1 MERVLPDFH
10 CIRLAGLLTL
20 LLAAPVFSASASATP
35 WPRSDIPA
43 DPAVTFG
50 VLLSGM
56 RYAIMH
62 NATPSGQV
70 SVRLRIGAG
79 SMQER
84 PEQRGLAH
92 FLEHMA
98 FRGSVRVPD
107 GEINRTLER
116 LGLRFGADTNASTG
130 QEETIYRFD
139 LPRSDDATVDTAL
152 GFMREIASE
161 LTLDPGAAKTEAGV
175 VLSELKLRDL
185 ASFRALQAQLD
196 FILRDEH
203 ATALANGDPAVV
215 AKASVPLMR
224 AYYEAYYR
232 PDRATLIVVGDINP
246 AGLEAK
252 IKNVFGNWQGKGSAG
267 ADPKLIIPLGR
278 ALEAKFFSE
287 EGAPPRILLAWLKA
301 PDPKPDTVKLEKEEL
316 IQFAG
321 LRILNRRLQEM
332 AVAAN
337 RPFTRAAA
345 SVGQSMDAVKMV
357 TLSIGYDAAVGD
369 APDKWKAALAA
380 AEASRLAILKSG
392 VTQDE
397 VDRVISEI
405 RAGQEAS
412 VAAAGTRPS
421 TGLANGILGE
431 AGDNNIYSSPQRD
444 LAAANAALKDMNA
457 ASVSAALHDVFGA
470 GAQPLIFM
478 TGPHDVEGG
487 EEALKTAW
495 LETQKAAPAAIA
507 TAVANKPW
515 PYTNFGTPGTVMDT
529 QKVADLD
536 VTMLRFANGV
546 GLTVR
551 PSKLRANQVLVS
563 VKVGGGRL
571 DLPKGKLTPAW
582 AASALTS
589 GGLKA
594 MSLSEMQRSLT
605 PKVYRVGFG
614 VGEDGFVFS
623 GRTTHD
629 DLDTQMQVLTAYM
642 REPGYRSEAFE
653 QVKSGYVAR
662 LRQIAN
668 NPAAIMQMK
677 SPEILHDGDKRW
689 ASPSAEESQAAHVG
703 ELRAMLTPAFDNGAI
718 DVTIVGDI
726 TVEQATKAVAATFG
740 ALPARSAPRTI
751 VSDTNNVRLPAN
763 GPPIT
768 IAVPAAIIK
777 GAKGEDVQ
785 TIVSAVWTTHGRFPD
800 IADDARLQM
809 MTDIMEQ
816 RLLDRLRGLGTVYV
830 AQVGNTSSKVFDYG
844 YVQALAQLLPSQTQQ
859 FNDAVREI
867 ADDLKAGKITDD
879 DLARARNPALEE
891 LRKSRETNEYW
902 LSVLDGAREYP
913 VRLDLARKYEA
924 ALKAITAADVVA
936 TAGKYLTPPRMLQL
950 STGS

>member
-1 MERVLPDFH
+1 MELRLPDFH
-10 CIRLAGLLTL
+10 RIRFAAALLAFV
-20 LLAAPVFSASASATP
+20 LAAPVAAMATP
-35 WPRSDIPA
+35 WPKSDIPA

-50 VLLSGM
+50 VLSNGM

-79 SMQER
+79 SMQEK

-92 FLEHMA
+92 FVEHMA
-98 FRGSVRVPD
+98 FRGSTHVAD

-161 LTLDPGAAKTEAGV
+161 LKLDPAAAKTEAGV

-215 AKASVPLMR
+215 ARASVELMR
-224 AYYEAYYR
+224 AYYQAYYR
-232 PDRATLIVVGDINP
+232 PDRATLIVVGDIDP
-246 AGLEAK
+246 AALEAK
-252 IKNVFGNWQGKGSAG
+252 IRTIFGNWQGTGTAG
-267 ADPKLIIPLGR
+267 RDPKLNIPLR
-278 ALEAKFFSE
+278 RSLEAKLFTE
-287 EGAPPRILLAWLKA
+287 EGAPPRILLAWLKS
-301 PDPKPDTVKLEKEEL
+301 PDPKPDTTRIEKQDL
-316 IQFAG
+316 VQFAG
-321 LRILNRRLQEM
+321 LRILNRRLSEQ
-332 AVAAN
+332 ATAAD

-345 SVGQSMDAVKMV
+345 SIGQTMDAVKLV
-357 TLSIGYDAAVGD
+357 TLSIGFDAAVGD
-369 APDKWKAALAA
+369 SPDEWKGALAA

-397 VDRVISEI
+397 VDRVVSEI

-412 VAAAGTRPS
+412 VAAAATRPS
-421 TGLANGILGE
+421 TGLANGILSE
-431 AGDNNIYSSPQRD
+431 VGDNNVYSSPQRD
-444 LAAANAALKDMNA
+444 LEATNAALKDINA
-457 ASVSAALHDVFGA
+457 RTVSAALRDLFGSNQ
-470 GAQPLIFM
+470 QPLIFM
-478 TGPHDVEGG
+478 TGPHQVESG

-495 LETQKAAPAAIA
+495 ADAQKAAPAAVA
-507 TAVANKPW
+507 AAVANKPW
-515 PYTNFGTPGTVMDT
+515 PYTSFGAPGAVVET
-529 QKVADLD
+529 QKIADLD

-571 DLPKGKLTPAW
+571 DLPKGKLTAAW
-582 AASALTS
+582 AAGALTS

-594 MSLSEMQRSLT
+594 MSFSEMQRSLT

-614 VGEDGFVFS
+614 VGEDGFIFS
-623 GRTTHD
+623 GRTTPD

-653 QVKSGYVAR
+653 QMKSGYAAR

-689 ASPSAEESQAAHVG
+689 ASPSAEESQAANVD
-703 ELRAMLTPAFDNGAI
+703 ELRAMLTPAFANGAI

-726 TVEQATKAVAATFG
+726 SVEQATKAVAATFG
-740 ALPARSAPRTI
+740 ALPQRSAPRAM
-751 VSDTNNVRLPAN
+751 VSDTNNVRLPGNAM
-763 GPPIT
+763 PIT
-768 IAVPAAIIK
+768 IPVVA
-777 GAKGEDVQ
+777 AKGVDGQ
-785 TIVSAVWTTHGRFPD
+785 AIVSAAWPTHGRFPD

-816 RLLDRLRGLGTVYV
+816 RLFDRLRGLGTVYV

-902 LSVLDGAREYP
+902 LSVLDGARDYP

-924 ALKAITAADVVA
+924 ALKAVTAADVVA
-936 TAGKYLTPPRMLQL
+936 AASKYLTQSRMLQL

>member
-1 MERVLPDFH
+1 MFKRTRFAAL
-10 CIRLAGLLTL
+10 LAL
-20 LLAAPVFSASASATP
+20 LLAAPITASATS
-35 WPRSDIPA
+35 WPKSDIPA

-50 VLLSGM
+50 VLSNGM

-79 SMQER
+79 SMQEK

-98 FRGSVRVPD
+98 FRGTTHVPD

-161 LTLDPGAAKTEAGV
+161 LKLDPAAAKTEAGV

-215 AKASVPLMR
+215 ARGSVELMR
-224 AYYEAYYR
+224 AYYQAYYR
-232 PDRATLIVVGDINP
+232 PDRATLIVVGDIDP
-246 AGLEAK
+246 AALEAK
-252 IKNVFGNWQGKGSAG
+252 IKTIFGNWQGTGTAG
-267 ADPKLIIPLGR
+267 RDPRLNIPLR
-278 ALEAKFFSE
+278 RSLEAKLFTE

-301 PDPKPDTVKLEKEEL
+301 PDPKPDTTKLEKTEL

-321 LRILNRRLQEM
+321 LRILNRRLSEQ
-332 AVAAN
+332 ATAPD
-337 RPFTRAAA
+337 RPFTRAAT
-345 SVGQSMDAVKMV
+345 SVGQTMDAVKLL

-369 APDKWKAALAA
+369 KPDAWKDALAA

-392 VTQDE
+392 VTQEE
-397 VDRVISEI
+397 VDRIITEI

-412 VAAAGTRPS
+412 VAASGTRPS

-431 AGDNNIYSSPQRD
+431 VGDNNVYSSPQRD
-444 LAAANAALKDMNA
+444 LEATNAALKDMNA
-457 ASVSAALHDVFGA
+457 DTVSAALRDLFSA
-470 GAQPLIFM
+470 GQQPLIFM
-478 TGPHDVEGG
+478 TGPHPVEGG
-487 EEALKTAW
+487 EDALKTAW
-495 LETQKAAPAAIA
+495 LDAQKAAPIAVAA
-507 TAVANKPW
+507 TVANKPW
-515 PYTNFGTPGTVMDT
+515 PYTSFGVPGTVVDT
-529 QKVADLD
+529 QKIADLD

-551 PSKLRANQVLVS
+551 PSPLHTNQVLVS

-571 DLPKGKLTPAW
+571 DLPKGKLTAAW
-582 AASALTS
+582 AAGALTS

-594 MSLSEMQRSLT
+594 MSFNEMQRSLT

-623 GRTTHD
+623 GRTTPA

-653 QVKSGYVAR
+653 QVKSGYAAR

-677 SPEILHDGDKRW
+677 APEILHDGDKRW
-689 ASPSAEESQAAHVG
+689 ASPSAEESQATNVE
-703 ELRAMLTPAFDNGAI
+703 ELRAMLTPAFANGAI

-726 TVEQATKAVAATFG
+726 TVEQAAKAVAATFG
-740 ALPARSAPRTI
+740 ALPARAEPRAV
-751 VSDTNNVRLPAN
+751 VSDANNVRLPVGAT
-763 GPPIT
+763 PIT
-768 IAVPAAIIK
+768 IPVVA
-777 GAKGEDVQ
+777 AKGVDGQ
-785 TIVSAVWTTHGRFPD
+785 AIVSTAWPTHGRFPD

-816 RLLDRLRGLGTVYV
+816 RLFDRLRGLGTVYV

-859 FNDAVREI
+859 FHDAVREI
-867 ADDLKAGKITDD
+867 ADDLKAGKISDD

-913 VRLDLARKYEA
+913 ARLDLARKYEA
-924 ALKAITAADVVA
+924 ALKAVSAADVVA
-936 TAGKYLTPPRMLQL
+936 AASKYLTASRMLQL